1 MLLRERIFPV
11 TFPDTVADF
20 CRRARRAWVAPAV
33 AAVALVVVADSQNAV
48 LAQSAEPAPA
58 GNARY
63 EVTLNINST
72 ALSVV
77 ANPRDG
83 YYVKRWT
90 NAGCA
95 GPDSLEDQIGG
106 TLQVCVLSEAPPAPG
121 DLGVVLDRFRLLAVA
136 DVAESDDLEVV
147 RNIFPGYAGAAHTVT
162 LKTGYDLFGPRYSA
176 DGSDFAV
183 GESDGVV
190 SILAANAGAAA
201 ADRARITVSVP
212 FSESPPVGE
221 DVSTAPLRFEVT
233 VRFNLVAA
241 PSQDVAAFDYR
252 HPGDPAPVS
261 QVATLR
267 APDSL
272 PDSGHAFGPGIA
284 GVANLPDFAA
294 AVTLLSGGRVS
305 ILPGL
310 AAGDYEVSVQYRNP
324 AALGELTL
332 VVPVVVS
339 PAPFPDDIL
348 NAVVL
353 PENRAIVRR
362 AADGF
367 TGTTFVTIAAE
378 ADAPDDVELH
388 LPQAPPDGF
397 SFSAASVLV
406 VNDDNPVR
414 TGEPTVA
421 TVTAVARHPGFRP
434 APISILVSIVPLRIG
449 HFDDGGE
456 LNPETGSSHD
466 LATASDGH
474 GVQAQFGIHGFG
486 TGIVCEKAGEED
498 VDGNE
503 IAPPGLIAVNKNCGV
518 TPIGM
523 DENGALTLT
532 HSAWQATIYL
542 VSAYISH
549 PDPAVLLGT
558 AVQKI
563 RLELLDSFDYNTIR
577 PADRRVQLA
586 AELGHTDVIHRIV
599 PPTSADV
606 SYDLLNAPA
615 VDVQNPVPLVAYEE
629 PFGNSGTT
637 RSVAV
642 FGHSVATVGLHQLT
656 VTIAA
661 EHGAYNASLQI
672 NVTTTMTLEVEVDYH
687 PVSLARDG
695 DGALVPQEFAFV
707 DGQRGVVG
715 TLQAPDGIPD
725 FVSNRRFR
733 FMEPAP
739 GWAEMSTG
747 GEIRIVADPPAE
759 VVDQICPVG
768 TPRCD
773 DPMRQIRLDARL
785 YSPNFVVPPTATRG
799 SIPVA
804 ARITLVPYVEPPAIA
819 PTVFGYDADGGAGVI
834 PVSLSAGHFTDFL
847 RTNRNPQLAPIKIT
861 SVGQLLTLTR
871 RDFGG
876 QNELVRYS
884 GIRRGLHILQVEQNS
899 LGLPPEARTP
909 LIAIGSAAEVCD
921 AAGPDWRLPEY
932 EEAAGLLNDGTS
944 VDFPET
950 DRHPEYAPGETLAL
964 NPVASSDIPA
974 LSGLTLAVSLYAP
987 GTRLPAANPL
997 NTESVLS
1004 PAAVRLNVA
1013 CVAEADPDNYN
1024 RPPLRAVASFSPPSA
1039 EAKIL
1044 PPVPAF
1050 LSTLASAKLSA
1061 VRSAAAGQSADHSA
1075 AAEVSL
1081 VANPGNAFA
1090 LSDDDGEVKLVL
1102 QTRTYDPGTVA
1113 VTVVAEARAGL
1124 GPVARWE
1131 VAVSKL
1137 EYESEADPQFYF
1149 AGQPVA
1155 SVGAVVPV
1163 QARSQLSDTR
1173 ENIVA
1178 YMKYGGERR
1187 GLHFMS
1193 LESAL
1198 SENDRKLE
1206 AAYDCAVARLQAGE
1220 TGPGNCVFA
1229 ALGVGP
1235 DADLSQYYA
1244 FNELTDLPQSAQDW
1258 MADVDMSLTAHN
1270 ALANDVSAVRHV
1282 EETLLRY
1289 FQGVREFPDILAN
1302 NYFAYVFAQNPD
1314 DPPSAATSAQ
1324 ALATLNAV
1332 WVEAGSPEP
1341 YDFPDDRVPTT
1352 ALPDGFQHPLC
1363 EAMNSGDSSGLHQ
1376 WRVPTLA
1383 ELAGLAA
1390 EGDAQTETRIAS
1402 SGVIGFPGAD
1412 AGATLQLSGPA
1423 GANDAGG
1430 LDIRHLYFADFH
1442 GRGAKR
1448 VLGTTYHRAAP
1459 VLINR
1464 PLNDNLIEIMG
1475 LEGGVVPLDAKPVC
1489 VRAVSP
1495 GSYVVPPRLAG
1506 VEAESRAFD
1515 IAAGSRGAI
1524 SDRKLS
1530 GTIALLTVRAVRYE
1544 RTGRTDA
1551 AGRVVEA
1558 TLISD
1563 DGYESAQSG
1572 SGGVVEVA
1580 LLTLE
1585 TATVFAIHEM
1595 TLRAGLAGGVARDV
1609 PLTVRVTPDSSS
1621 ASAQLVAFFEGAQTD
1636 SQVVGQRLLSGANPD
1651 ATNDAGIPVLLLAA
1665 ARPVL
1670 RSDLGL
1676 ALLLNAG
1683 ADLDAALP
1691 VAHTVVH
1698 NGVTVTHP
1706 VGGGVAH
1713 LAAGNH
1719 RRDIGLDVLRVVADY
1734 VERTGGAF
1742 DFGAALPNG
1751 DTALDIA
1758 AETSDA
1764 NGDPRP
1770 ITDGQRDIARF
1781 LHLAGVRCAR
1791 DTGREL
1797 CGAAA
1802 AAVDLPFPRYLAKMR
1817 AFVTVDAEDYAGRGA
1832 VFAEPDESFAAMMS
1846 VRGFAAVSVRSVA
1859 QNPGARLAIQRRIPS
1874 LPQYR
1879 HLEVLDSPVLTVTT
1893 EYMDGGGQTLRLLSV
1908 QYAPFVFTL
1917 TANLP
1922 DGGERD
1928 VVFRPWDDPMLLVN
1942 ICQETANARG
1952 DPDAWI
1958 PEIRELL
1965 RRGTA
1970 NLGYSCNYNDF
1981 ESGTH
1986 RTPLHVAIEETRV
1999 RVVDHASL
2007 VGDRTQMGPV
2017 TMSFYPHMVTLAQM
2031 LAEAPGTD
2039 VNAPRYNGVNNSF
2052 GSPLVLAARRLR
2064 LLGDRVFNRN
2074 DRSGVTNKDLV
2085 DIVRILRD
2093 QGADPNLSGVKTQ
2106 VEKQGDADRGWTFLH
2121 LASYYWYLGMGPVI
2135 EEFIRERPRDIRDPI
2150 RADINTVDRN
2160 GNDRPNTA
2168 FLDFMAR
2175 NEGVHWQ
2182 GADTAAREAARDAE
2196 RARIISAV
2204 RAAPNV
2210 VIPAE

>member
-1 MLLRERIFPV
+1 MFLRERIFPV

-48 LAQSAEPAPA
+48 LAQSADPAPA

-136 DVAESDDLEVV
+136 DVAESADLEVV

-201 ADRARITVSVP
+201 ADRARVTVSVP

-324 AALGELTL
+324 DALGELTL

-339 PAPFPDDIL
+339 PAPFPADIL

-353 PENRAIVRR
+353 PQNRAIVRR

-474 GVQAQFGIHGFG
+474 GVQAQFGIHDFG

-503 IAPPGLIAVNKNCGV
+503 IAPPGLIAVNKNCSV

-577 PADRRVQLA
+577 PADRHVQLA

-629 PFGNSGTT
+629 PFGNTGTT

-642 FGHSVATVGLHQLT
+642 FAHSVATVGLNQLT
-656 VTIAA
+656 VTVAA
-661 EHGAYNASLQI
+661 EYGAYNASLQI
-672 NVTTTMTLEVEVDYH
+672 NVTTTMTLEVEIDYH

-715 TLQAPDGIPD
+715 TLQAPDGLPD
-725 FVSNRRFR
+725 FVSDRRFR
-733 FMEPAP
+733 FMDPAP
-739 GWAEMSTG
+739 GWAEMSSG

-819 PTVFGYDADGGAGVI
+819 PTVFGYDADSPGIGIVGGTWA
-834 PVSLSAGHFTDFL
+834 DFL

-921 AAGPDWRLPEY
+921 AAGPEWRLPEY

-964 NPVASSDIPA
+964 NPVAPSDIPA

-1081 VANPGNAFA
+1081 VANPGNAFS

-1178 YMKYGGERR
+1178 YMKYGGQRR

-1206 AAYDCAVARLQAGE
+1206 AAYDCAVARIQSGE

-1270 ALANDVSAVRHV
+1270 ALANDVSAIRHV

-1302 NYFAYVFAQNPD
+1302 NYFAYVFARNPD

-1489 VRAVSP
+1489 VRADSP

-1670 RSDLGL
+1670 R
-1676 ALLLNAG
+1676 
-1683 ADLDAALP
+1683 
-1691 VAHTVVH
+1691 VA
-1698 NGVTVTHP
+1698 
-1706 VGGGVAH
+1706 
-1713 LAAGNH
+1713 
-1719 RRDIGLDVLRVVADY
+1719 
-1734 VERTGGAF
+1734 
-1742 DFGAALPNG
+1742 
-1751 DTALDIA
+1751 
-1758 AETSDA
+1758 TS
-1764 NGDPRP
+1764 
-1770 ITDGQRDIARF
+1770 
-1781 LHLAGVRCAR
+1781 
-1791 DTGREL
+1791 
-1797 CGAAA
+1797 
-1802 AAVDLPFPRYLAKMR
+1802 
-1817 AFVTVDAEDYAGRGA
+1817 
-1832 VFAEPDESFAAMMS
+1832 
-1846 VRGFAAVSVRSVA
+1846 
-1859 QNPGARLAIQRRIPS
+1859 
-1874 LPQYR
+1874 
-1879 HLEVLDSPVLTVTT
+1879 
-1893 EYMDGGGQTLRLLSV
+1893 
-1908 QYAPFVFTL
+1908 
-1917 TANLP
+1917 
-1922 DGGERD
+1922 
-1928 VVFRPWDDPMLLVN
+1928 
-1942 ICQETANARG
+1942 
-1952 DPDAWI
+1952 
-1958 PEIRELL
+1958 
-1965 RRGTA
+1965 
-1970 NLGYSCNYNDF
+1970 
-1981 ESGTH
+1981 
-1986 RTPLHVAIEETRV
+1986 
-1999 RVVDHASL
+1999 
-2007 VGDRTQMGPV
+2007 
-2017 TMSFYPHMVTLAQM
+2017 
-2031 LAEAPGTD
+2031 
-2039 VNAPRYNGVNNSF
+2039 
-2052 GSPLVLAARRLR
+2052 
-2064 LLGDRVFNRN
+2064 
-2074 DRSGVTNKDLV
+2074 
-2085 DIVRILRD
+2085 
-2093 QGADPNLSGVKTQ
+2093 
-2106 VEKQGDADRGWTFLH
+2106 GW
-2121 LASYYWYLGMGPVI
+2121 GCC
-2135 EEFIRERPRDIRDPI
+2135 
-2150 RADINTVDRN
+2150 
-2160 GNDRPNTA
+2160 
-2168 FLDFMAR
+2168 
-2175 NEGVHWQ
+2175 
-2182 GADTAAREAARDAE
+2182 
-2196 RARIISAV
+2196 
-2204 RAAPNV
+2204 
-2210 VIPAE
+2210 